1 MPRFCRPDRG
11 NLPAGGKLMKKIAVL
26 FATVLA
32 LNALTLTVLAAPA
45 TPSAGAAAFEANCT
59 ECHPG
64 GRNIVT
70 PAKDLHGSTLKANG
84 IVKAQDIV
92 AKMRNPGPGMT
103 KFDPSELPDKEA
115 LEIAEYILSTF
126 K

>member
-1 MPRFCRPDRG
+1 
-11 NLPAGGKLMKKIAVL
+11 MKKIAIL
-26 FATVLA
+26 CTTMLA
-32 LNALTLTVLAAPA
+32 LNALTMTALAAPSGS
-45 TPSAGAAAFEANCT
+45 SAGAAAFEANCA

-70 PAKDLHGSTLKANG
+70 PAKDLRGSTLKANG
-84 IVKAQDIV
+84 IVKPQDIV
-92 AKMRNPGPGMT
+92 AKMRQPGPGMT
-103 KFDPSELPDKEA
+103 KFDSSELPDKEA